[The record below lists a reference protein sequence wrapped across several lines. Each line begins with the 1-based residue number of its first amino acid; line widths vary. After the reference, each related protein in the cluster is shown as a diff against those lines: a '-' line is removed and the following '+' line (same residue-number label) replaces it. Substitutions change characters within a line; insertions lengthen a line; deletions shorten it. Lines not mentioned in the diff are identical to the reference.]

1 MLDRFN
7 ENHYFCTLYVLK
19 KAIAMQRKYTFTTL
33 LTLFFL
39 FVSTALFAQM
49 SDQQVMQ
56 ELLKYQN
63 SGLSQQQIV
72 LELSKKGVPVTQ
84 LQRIKEQYEN
94 QQNVTNSAVDS
105 NYDPRENTF
114 RDASEVQVITAQ
126 TPQAAP
132 EELVYGQN
140 FFSAGN
146 LTFAPNM
153 NMPTPANYV
162 LGPGDELIIDV
173 WGDSELNVRYTIA
186 PDGHITVPGLGRI
199 QLSGL
204 NVKQAESKIRN
215 EFSSIYSD
223 LGSYT
228 PRTFLGVSVGNVR
241 TIKVNVMGEVIT
253 PGTYT
258 LSSFASAFHAL
269 YVSGGPNK
277 IGSLRNIRIFR
288 SGDVIAT
295 VDLYEYLMRG
305 NNTRDITL
313 RDGDIV
319 KVEPY
324 GILAQVTG
332 EVKRP
337 MWYEMRPSE
346 TLHDLLQFAGGFSG
360 NAYKANVSLLRKG
373 SSEMEAYTLNE
384 PEYAYF
390 NLKDG
395 DQVAVGNI
403 LDQYS
408 NMVEITGAVYRPGKY
423 AIGDQIKTV
432 RDLISIAQGI
442 TGDAYVHR
450 ALLYRQQDDLKQTM
464 QSFDLDALMSSR
476 IPDIPLQKND
486 RLHIPSIFSIEDS
499 LTVYVGGEVRAPG
512 NYPYAENM
520 HLEDVI
526 LRAGGLRES
535 ASTAQIDVFRRFKDP
550 ASTTSSSQTGQAL
563 RFSLRDGEIIS
574 SDTTF
579 VLHPFDQVVIR
590 RSPGYEAQQN
600 ISVRGEVLFDGQYAK
615 IKKDE
620 RLSSFIQRA
629 GGLTEYAY
637 AKGARLSRQL
647 NEAERRRT
655 RDALLARATAEADS
669 TYIENMDFST
679 QYVGIDLEKALKK
692 PGSDDD
698 IILRQ
703 GDEIFV
709 PQYEGTVKISG
720 GVLYPN
726 TVTYKKRMSLESY
739 VRQAGGYSRLAMKNK
754 PFVIYMNGNV
764 ATGRWAKIEPGCEII
779 VPERP
784 ERESVGIQNILGM
797 STTLA
802 SLALIISRFF

>member
-1 MLDRFN
+1 
-7 ENHYFCTLYVLK
+7 
-19 KAIAMQRKYTFTTL
+19 MQRKYTFTTL

-56 ELLKYQN
+56 EVMKYNNQ
-63 SGLSQQQIV
+63 GMSQQQIF
-72 LELSKKGVPVTQ
+72 LELSKKGVTATQ
-84 LQRIKEQYEN
+84 LQRIRERYNQEN
-94 QQNVTNSAVDS
+94 TPTSPLES
-105 NYDPRENTF
+105 NYD
-114 RDASEVQVITAQ
+114 AQ
-126 TPQAAP
+126 QNLDRALPDIQPAERINPNDTIPP
-132 EELVYGQN
+132 GKRIFGQD
-140 FFSAGN
+140 FFSREN
-146 LTFAPNM
+146 LTFAPNV

-162 LGPGDELIIDV
+162 LGPGDEVIIDV
-173 WGDSELNVRYTIA
+173 WGDSELNVRYTVT
-186 PDGHITVPGLGRI
+186 PDGYITVPGLGRI
-199 QLSGL
+199 QLSGM
-204 NVKQAESKIRN
+204 NIDQATGRIRN
-215 EFSSIYSD
+215 EFSGIYSD
-223 LGSYT
+223 LNSSQ
-228 PRTFLGVSVGNVR
+228 PRTFLALSVGNTR
-241 TIKVNVMGEVIT
+241 TIKVNVMGEVTT

-258 LSSFASAFHAL
+258 LTSFSSAFHAL
-269 YVSGGPNK
+269 YAAGGITP
-277 IGSLRNIRIFR
+277 IGSLRNIRVFR
-288 SGDVIAT
+288 GGRVAAT
-295 VDLYEYLMRG
+295 VDLYEYLLKG
-305 NNTRDITL
+305 NNMNDISL
-313 RDGDIV
+313 QDGDIV
-319 KVEPY
+319 MVDPY
-324 GILAQVTG
+324 VGLAQIAG

-337 MWYEMRPSE
+337 MKYEMRPDE
-346 TLHDLLQFAGGFSG
+346 TLQDVLGFAGGFTG
-360 NAYKANVSLLRKG
+360 EAYKNNIQVDRKG
-373 SSEMEAYTLNE
+373 DYEKETFTVNQTGFASFTIQ
-384 PEYAYF
+384 
-390 NLKDG
+390 DG
-395 DQVAVGNI
+395 DFITVSTI
-403 LDQYS
+403 LNRFS
-408 NMVEITGAVYRPGKY
+408 NMVEITGAVYRPGQY
-423 AIGDQIKTV
+423 AIGDQIRTV
-432 RDLISIAQGI
+432 RDLVSIAQGI
-442 TGDAYVHR
+442 TGDAYVYR
-450 ALLYRQQDDLKQTM
+450 ALLYREQEDLKQTM
-464 QSFDLDALMSSR
+464 QSFDLDALLSNR

-520 HLEDVI
+520 HLEDVV

-535 ASTAQIDVFRRFKDP
+535 ASTAQIDVYRRIKNP
-550 ASTTSSSQTGQAL
+550 ASTSSSSQTGEAF
-563 RFSLRDGEIIS
+563 RFSLRDGIIIS
-574 SDTTF
+574 NDTSF

-590 RSPGYEAQQN
+590 RSPGYEIQQN
-600 ISVRGEVLFDGQYAK
+600 ITLRGEVLFDGQYAK

-655 RDALLARATAEADS
+655 RDALLARATAEGDS

-679 QYVGIDLEKALKK
+679 QYVGIDLEKAMKK

-703 GDEIFV
+703 GDEIFI

-726 TVTYKKRMSLESY
+726 TVTYNKRMSLDSY

-754 PFVIYMNGNV
+754 PFVIYMNGKV
-764 ATGRWAKIEPGCEII
+764 ASGRWAKIEPGCEII

>member
-1 MLDRFN
+1 
-7 ENHYFCTLYVLK
+7 
-19 KAIAMQRKYTFTTL
+19 MQRKYTFTTL

-520 HLEDVI
+520 HLEDVV

-655 RDALLARATAEADS
+655 RDALLARATAEGDS
-669 TYIENMDFST
+669 TYIEDMDFST

-703 GDEIFV
+703 GDEIFI

-726 TVTYKKRMSLESY
+726 TVTYNKRMSLESY

-754 PFVIYMNGNV
+754 SFVIYMNGKV
-764 ATGRWAKIEPGCEII
+764 ASGRWAKIEPGCEII

>member
-1 MLDRFN
+1 
-7 ENHYFCTLYVLK
+7 
-19 KAIAMQRKYTFTTL
+19 MQRKYTFTTL

-63 SGLSQQQIV
+63 SGLSQQQIA

-486 RLHIPSIFSIEDS
+486 RLHIPSIFSIEDG
-499 LTVYVGGEVRAPG
+499 LTVYIGGEIRVPG
-512 NYPYAENM
+512 SYPYASNM
-520 HLEDVI
+520 HLEDII

-535 ASTAQIDVFRRFKDP
+535 ASTAQIDVYRRIKDP
-550 ASTTSSSQTGQAL
+550 KSTSLSAQTGQSF

-574 SDTTF
+574 SDTAF
-579 VLHPFDQVVIR
+579 VLQPFDQVVIR
-590 RSPGYEAQQN
+590 RSPGYEIQQN
-600 ISVRGEVLFDGQYAK
+600 VTVRGEVLFNGQYAK

-620 RLSSFIQRA
+620 RLSSFVERA

-637 AKGARLSRQL
+637 AKGARLSREL
-647 NEAERRRT
+647 TEAERKRT
-655 RDALLARATAEADS
+655 RDALLARSTAEGDS
-669 TYIENMDFST
+669 TYIENLDFET
-679 QYVGIDLEKALKK
+679 QYVGINLEKALKR

-698 IILRQ
+698 LILRE
-703 GDEIFV
+703 GDELFI

-726 TVTYKKRMSLESY
+726 TVTYNKRMNLESY

-754 PFVIYMNGNV
+754 PFVIYMNGKV
-764 ATGRWAKIEPGCEII
+764 ATGRWARIEPGSEIV
-779 VPERP
+779 VPEKP
-784 ERESVGIQNILGM
+784 EREPVSLQNVVGL